1 MQNQSIKKQPGWRP
15 AMYTDTEGEY
25 SWYDNLFPLPSDEEA
40 LDSYVGHDKLV
51 SFRQAAH
58 HFRNRKSFK
67 IGDFGIEGLDKL
79 TGGMHE
85 GELVVISGLTKHG
98 KTLLAQTASSNLAR
112 QQVAST
118 WFTFEVPPSQFLEPF
133 TGNEMMMDHC
143 YMPLEHKAYNLKW
156 LFWRI
161 LEGNR
166 KAGSKV
172 IFIDHLHFIMD
183 IARSRNHSLEVGTI
197 VRALKR
203 LAVDRMLCIVL
214 ICHVSKGQKE
224 VDDDSYENLR
234 DSSLIAQE
242 SDTVIF
248 VRRRPDVGDG
258 VAKITVDFH
267 RRTGVMKQ
275 VAWAVK
281 VGPYL
286 KSMTYEEEPRR
297 KHRYDI
303 DD

>member
-1 MQNQSIKKQPGWRP
+1 
-15 AMYTDTEGEY
+15 MYTDTEGEF

-67 IGDFGIEGLDKL
+67 VGDFGIEGLDKL
-79 TGGMHE
+79 TDGLHE

-112 QQVAST
+112 NQVAST
-118 WFTFEVPPSQFLEPF
+118 WFTYEVPPAQFLEPF
-133 TGNEMMMDHC
+133 KEYEMMMDHC
-143 YMPLEHKAYNLKW
+143 YMPMEHKAYNLKW
-156 LFWRI
+156 LFHRI

-172 IFIDHLHFIMD
+172 FFIDHLHFIMD
-183 IARSRNHSLEVGTI
+183 IARARNPSLEVGTI

-224 VDDDSYENLR
+224 VDEDSYENLR

-248 VRRRPDVGDG
+248 VRRRTDIGTTG
-258 VAKITVDFH
+258 CAAKITVDFH

-275 VAWAVK
+275 TTWAVK
-281 VGPYL
+281 VGPFL
-286 KSMTYEEEPRR
+286 EHMTFVEEEPKRR
-297 KHRYDI
+297 KYRNDL